1 MKRRR
6 GSSLAFVSPLGGRVR
21 IRIDRIDYLDSS
33 CLSFQTV
40 TNGRRHEKTV
50 IFVIAI
56 CDVFHLD
63 RFDGENVV

>member
-1 MKRRR
+1 M
-6 GSSLAFVSPLGGRVR
+6 R
-21 IRIDRIDYLDSS
+21 IRIDYLDSS
-33 CLSFQTV
+33 CLSFRTV

>member
-1 MKRRR
+1 M
-6 GSSLAFVSPLGGRVR
+6 R
-21 IRIDRIDYLDSS
+21 IRIDYLTAS
-33 CLSFQTV
+33 CLSFRTV

>member
-21 IRIDRIDYLDSS
+21 IRVDYLTAS
-33 CLSFQTV
+33 CLSFRTV

-56 CDVFHLD
+56 CGVFHLD

>member
-21 IRIDRIDYLDSS
+21 IRVDYLNSS
-33 CLSFQTV
+33 CLSFRTV

-56 CDVFHLD
+56 CGVFHLD